1 MSKAADTRRRLQDEA
16 IRLFSMRG
24 YDEVTVEEIASSV
37 GVSHMTFFRNFP
49 TKESVVLDDPYD
61 PMLGAAVARQD
72 PALPS
77 LERVRRGLL
86 EAWGGL
92 DEPGD
97 ETTRV
102 RVNLAASHPTLRAG
116 IWQNNLATE
125 DVIVDALV
133 GTGAD
138 ELTARVAAGAV
149 LGALTAALF
158 DWARGEHS
166 GSLGDRVRTAM
177 AILAPVASTNP
188 GLHASLSEVS
198 NPGLAETGGLETS

>member
-1 MSKAADTRRRLQDEA
+1 M
-16 IRLFSMRG
+16 RLFSMRG

-61 PMLGAAVARQD
+61 PILGVAVAKQD
-72 PALPS
+72 LGLPP

-86 EAWGGL
+86 EAWAGL

-97 ETTRV
+97 EMTRA
-102 RVNLAASHPTLRAG
+102 RVKLASSHPSLRAG

-133 GTGAD
+133 ETGAD

-158 DWARGEHS
+158 DWARDETS
-166 GSLGDRVRTAM
+166 GSLGDRVRKALAT
-177 AILAPVASTNP
+177 LAPVAAGTP
-188 GLHASLSEVS
+188 
-198 NPGLAETGGLETS
+198 